1 MANPRLEAVVLVIS
15 DTASKDPST
24 DKAGAVLGDLIAI
37 EGNDQ
42 WEITKQDIVPDN
54 VSAIQHAVTKFCD
67 GDDYVN
73 FLITTGGTG
82 FSAKDCTPE
91 AVAPLIHRHAP
102 GLV

>member
-1 MANPRLEAVVLVIS
+1 MTKPRLQAAVLIIS
-15 DTASKDPST
+15 DTASQDPST

-42 WEITKQDIVPDN
+42 WDITKHDIVPDDI
-54 VSAIQHAVTKFCD
+54 SAIQRAVIRFCD
-67 GDDYVN
+67 GEDYVN

-82 FSAKDCTPE
+82 FSAKDRTPE